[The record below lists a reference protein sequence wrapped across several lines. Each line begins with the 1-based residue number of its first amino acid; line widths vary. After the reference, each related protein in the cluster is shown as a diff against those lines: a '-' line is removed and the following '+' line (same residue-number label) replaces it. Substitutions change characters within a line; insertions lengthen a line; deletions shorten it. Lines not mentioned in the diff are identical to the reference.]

1 MADDCPTPTKA
12 CQQPGHSVLR
22 ASVVTSLSGSWCCGI
37 FPNFSSTRGR
47 DELASKTLDGKP
59 LDLAARPGWKVV
71 YFWSAT
77 CPCVRACES
86 FTLVPLAR
94 RYRGQVSFYA
104 VASNGYDLDLSSDCL
119 ARQVQQHHLP
129 FPVLWDGQHRAAR
142 ALDAR
147 VTPQAFLLDPQNHVV
162 FAGVPDD
169 SRRYEAQNGCWGV
182 SKTYLA
188 QAIDQ
193 ALAGQPV
200 TVPAVKDQGCIIAW

>member
-1 MADDCPTPTKA
+1 MTARHRRELAGIPAMAFC
-12 CQQPGHSVLR
+12 VLLLSSTR
-22 ASVVTSLSGSWCCGI
+22 LEIGAAASSPALVRSETVTSL
-37 FPNFSSTRGR
+37 PVT
-47 DELASKTLDGKP
+47 ALDGKP

-94 RYRGQVSFYA
+94 RYQGQVSFYA
-104 VASNGYDLDLSSDCL
+104 VASNGYDLALPSDRL
-119 ARQVQQHHLP
+119 ARQVHQHHLP
-129 FPVLWDGQHRAAR
+129 FPVLRDGRHLSAR

-169 SRRYEAQNGCWGV
+169 SRRYEAQNGHWGT
-182 SKTYLA
+182 SRTYLA
-188 QAIDQ
+188 QAIAQ
-193 ALAGQPV
+193 ALARQLV
-200 TVPAVKDQGCIIAW
+200 TVPSVKDQGCIIAW

>member
-1 MADDCPTPTKA
+1 MTARHQRKLASSPAIVSC
-12 CQQPGHSVLR
+12 VLLLSL
-22 ASVVTSLSGSWCCGI
+22 ASVEVGAVASSPTLVRPEAVTSL
-37 FPNFSSTRGR
+37 PVT
-47 DELASKTLDGKP
+47 TLDGKP

-129 FPVLWDGQHRAAR
+129 FPVLRDGQHRAAR